1 VKNFVVW
8 ASRPHDSTYVDGV
21 WPGRPHHNTDNF
33 RGSITITTMM
43 FRPLLLILLVVTGCA
58 TTSGP
63 GATEPGTREV
73 SRYAVIHEGPEL
85 AVALGFYQATRNL
98 GNEWLIVAVELT
110 ASAGGGRAV
119 VNRSDIS
126 AITPDGRRLALVS
139 QEEFRDNY
147 GAVRIDVDRAL
158 RSLPILG
165 RYDRSQMPCDRWF
178 LRDPFGGFAYEEVPV
193 NTFQLCSGP
202 LVFKVVGG
210 IQPGRWRLII
220 ELEESRVDIPFEL
233 EATD

>member
-1 VKNFVVW
+1 M
-8 ASRPHDSTYVDGV
+8 AM
-21 WPGRPHHNTDNF
+21 
-33 RGSITITTMM
+33 I
-43 FRPLLLILLVVTGCA
+43 LILCTGCVSS
-58 TTSGP
+58 SGP
-63 GATEPGTREV
+63 GITEPGIREV

-85 AVALGFYQATRNL
+85 AVALGFYQATRSL
-98 GNEWLIVAVELT
+98 GEEWLIVAVELT
-110 ASAGGGRAV
+110 AASGGGRAI
-119 VNRSDIS
+119 VNRRDIS

-139 QEEFRDNY
+139 QEEFRENF
-147 GAVRIDVDRAL
+147 GAVRIAVDRAL

-165 RYDRSQMPCDRWF
+165 RYDQSEMPCDRWF
-178 LRDPFGGFAYEEVPV
+178 LADPFGGFAYDEIPV

-210 IQPGRWRLII
+210 IQPGRWRLVI

>member
-1 VKNFVVW
+1 MT
-8 ASRPHDSTYVDGV
+8 ARILPLA
-21 WPGRPHHNTDNF
+21 
-33 RGSITITTMM
+33 
-43 FRPLLLILLVVTGCA
+43 LLLIAGCA
-58 TTSGP
+58 TSTGP
-63 GATEPGTREV
+63 GVTEPGTREV
-73 SRYAVIHEGPEL
+73 SRYAVVHEGPEL
-85 AVALGFYQATRNL
+85 AVALGFYQASRSI
-98 GNEWLIVAVELT
+98 GDEWLIVAVELT
-110 ASAGGGRAV
+110 ASAGSGRAI

-126 AITPDGRRLALVS
+126 VISPDGRRLALVS
-139 QEEFRDNY
+139 QDEFRENY
-147 GAVRIDVDRAL
+147 GAVRVAVDRAL

-178 LRDPFGGFAYEEVPV
+178 LRDPFGGFAYDEVPV

-202 LVFKVVGG
+202 LVFRVVGG

>member
-1 VKNFVVW
+1 M
-8 ASRPHDSTYVDGV
+8 
-21 WPGRPHHNTDNF
+21 
-33 RGSITITTMM
+33 I
-43 FRPLLLILLVVTGCA
+43 LLLITGCA
-58 TTSGP
+58 TSSGP
-63 GATEPGTREV
+63 STTEPGTREV

-85 AVALGFYQATRNL
+85 AVGLGFYQATRSI
-98 GNEWLIVAVELT
+98 GDEWLIVAVELT
-110 ASAGGGRAV
+110 ASAGGGKV
-119 VNRSDIS
+119 IVNHSDIS
-126 AITPDGRRLALVS
+126 VISPDGRRLVLVS
-139 QEEFRDNY
+139 QEEFRENY
-147 GAVRIDVDRAL
+147 GAVRVAVERAL

-178 LRDPFGGFAYEEVPV
+178 LVGPFGGFAYDEVPV

-233 EATD
+233 ETKNSN

>member
-1 VKNFVVW
+1 M
-8 ASRPHDSTYVDGV
+8 
-21 WPGRPHHNTDNF
+21 
-33 RGSITITTMM
+33 TIMM
-43 FRPLLLILLVVTGCA
+43 NRILVFSLLVISACA
-58 TTSGP
+58 TSSGP
-63 GATEPGTREV
+63 GTTEPGTREV

-85 AVALGFYQATRNL
+85 AVALGFYQATRSL
-98 GNEWLIVAVELT
+98 GDEWLIVAVELT
-110 ASAGGGRAV
+110 AASGGGRAI

-126 AITPDGRRLALVS
+126 VITPDGRRLALVD

-147 GAVRIDVDRAL
+147 GSFRVALERAL

-165 RYDRSQMPCDRWF
+165 RYENSQMPCDRWF
-178 LRDPFGGFAYEEVPV
+178 LVGPFGGFAYDEIPV

-202 LVFKVVGG
+202 LVFKVAGG

-233 EATD
+233 VATD